1 MEKIEQNQSR
11 YFDFAIELLILIV
24 VFLVP
29 TVYDR
34 RIGIVFSGTKLPVIR
49 ILMLLILSV
58 WSCKILIFREHKFVR
73 SLLDWPVA
81 SYMLAVTVATITSVH
96 FIISFM
102 GFYGRFEGL
111 STWYVYGLLYFVT
124 LNFVKTKEQFRRI
137 FMAVLSA
144 ATLMSIYGIIQR
156 FFWDPYAWG
165 GVITWQRVIA
175 TIGQPN
181 FLAAYVIMAFFMGL
195 SVLIMD
201 HEEGKMPEPIEAQ
214 KRKGARSKVDVRAS
228 KTDILSQALIVSCYA
243 GIMLVYLIMIYF
255 INTTYFPLLVL
266 SWALITFLAVLF
278 VFISRGAH
286 PLVLDGII
294 LVSLPI
300 IYTCIFFTQSRGGLM
315 AFFAAGALF
324 VILADR
330 NNLLEHWKELGILAL
345 ALFLITAVTIT
356 NPQYSP
362 FKRFTEE
369 VKMEETGQPEVNAPV
384 DKAGSLQLEGAAG
397 SRIETWNSAFRMIAD
412 HPISG
417 IGPEVMKM
425 VFPRYET
432 ELFRFKEAFHVKQDR
447 CHDEAF
453 DIGVTK
459 GIPALFIYVWLLF
472 TFFKLGLGKIYGN
485 FDKNIKISIA
495 GIIAA
500 FVSYQIQNLFSFG
513 VLAITS
519 LVWVMFG
526 LVSVPEIKDDSDT
539 ALPPWKGIP
548 FSEMPPIGM
557 AGIILFL
564 IVLSYFGTLQ
574 YRGDLHFKS
583 GKTYVDQQN
592 FPQALVEFKKSLDI
606 LPVEG
611 GTLTYYGITYLNVA
625 QATPDK
631 PQMINDAVS
640 ALLNGTGLDPYNADN
655 FYILSKTFIS
665 PGSSG
670 VGGALDRAMEY
681 CNDAIAIDPYY
692 AEAYFNRG
700 LIYEM
705 KGQLP
710 LAAEEY
716 KKSFMINPSLTDSM
730 KRLGK
735 VYTDMGAPQ
744 KIVETFNDALEKYKD
759 NVALLENLSIAYQVM
774 NRDDKNVEIQQKI
787 LSIDPK
793 NNRALVNLGLAYIRQ
808 NRLASAE
815 GEFNQVLLNDPTN
828 IDAYT
833 NLGVVYMREGRRSD
847 AIEKFNQVL
856 ILDPNNQ
863 NAKNLL
869 KLLGVQMK

>member
-1 MEKIEQNQSR
+1 MEKIEQSQSR
-11 YFDFAIELLILIV
+11 YFDFVVELLILIV

-34 RIGIVFSGTKLPVIR
+34 RIGIVFSGTKLPTIR

-81 SYMLAVTVATITSVH
+81 SYMLAVTVATITSVN
-96 FIISFM
+96 FLVSFM

-124 LNFVKTKEQFRRI
+124 LNFIKTKEQFRRV
-137 FMAVLSA
+137 FMAVISA

-195 SVLIMD
+195 SLLIMD
-201 HEEGKMPEPIEAQ
+201 HEKEEAPKPPETQ
-214 KRKGARSKVDVRAS
+214 KRKGARQRAEFKAANPDVFFQ
-228 KTDILSQALIVSCYA
+228 LLIVLCFA
-243 GIMLVYLIMIYF
+243 GFLSAYLIMIYF
-255 INTTYFPLLVL
+255 IDTNYFPLLVL

-278 VFISRGAH
+278 VFISKDAH

-294 LVSLPI
+294 LVSLPL

-315 AFFAAGALF
+315 AFFASGALF
-324 VILADR
+324 AILADR
-330 NNLLEHWKELGILAL
+330 NNLLKHWKELGILAL
-345 ALFLITAVTIT
+345 MLFLITAATIT

-369 VKMEETGQPEVNAPV
+369 VKVEETGQSQTNASQ

-397 SRIETWNSAFRMIAD
+397 SRIETWNSAFRIIAD
-412 HPISG
+412 HPFSG

-447 CHDEAF
+447 CHDEVF
-453 DIGVTK
+453 DIAVTK

-472 TFFKLGLGKIYGN
+472 AFFRLGLQKIYGN
-485 FDKNIKISIA
+485 YDKNIKLFVA
-495 GIIAA
+495 GMLSA

-519 LVWVMFG
+519 LVWVVFG
-526 LVSVPEIKDDSDT
+526 LVSVPEIRDDKET
-539 ALPPWKGIP
+539 ELPPFKGISLP
-548 FSEMPPIGM
+548 EIPPIGV
-557 AGIILFL
+557 ATVAVIF
-564 IVLSYFGTLQ
+564 VFLSYFSTLQ
-574 YRGDLHFKS
+574 FRADRYFKA
-583 GKTYVDQQN
+583 GKTDVDQQN
-592 FPQALVEFKKSLDI
+592 FPKALAEFKDSLDI
-606 LPVEG
+606 LPFEG

-625 QATPDK
+625 QASPDK
-631 PQMINDAVS
+631 PALMNDAIQ
-640 ALLNGTGLDPYNADN
+640 ALLRASQLDPYNADN
-655 FYILSKTFIS
+655 FYILGKTYLAFANTR
-665 PGSSG
+665 
-670 VGGALDRAMEY
+670 GAEALEKSLQY
-681 CNDAIAIDPYY
+681 SNNSIAIDPYY

-700 LIYEM
+700 LVYEM
-705 KGQLP
+705 RGQFP

-716 KKSFMINPSLTDSM
+716 KKAFMINPSLTDSM
-730 KRLGK
+730 KRLGL
-735 VYTDMGAPQ
+735 VYSNMGQPQ
-744 KIVETFNDALEKYKD
+744 KIIETFNEALERYKG
-759 NVALLENLSIAYQVM
+759 NVGLLENLGIAYTIM
-774 NRDDKNVEIQQKI
+774 KRDDRVVEVNEQI
-787 LSIDPK
+787 LKVDPK
-793 NNRALVNLGLAYIRQ
+793 NSRAFVNLGLAHMRMG
-808 NRLASAE
+808 RLLAAE
-815 GEFNQVLLNDPTN
+815 DSFNQLLIYDPQN
-828 IDAYT
+828 IDGYS
-833 NLGVVYMREGRRSD
+833 NLGTIYYRTGRRSG
-847 AIEKFNQVL
+847 AVEKFNQVL
-856 ILDPNNQ
+856 ILDPNNEA
-863 NAKNLL
+863 AKNML
-869 KLLGVQMK
+869 KILGAPAR